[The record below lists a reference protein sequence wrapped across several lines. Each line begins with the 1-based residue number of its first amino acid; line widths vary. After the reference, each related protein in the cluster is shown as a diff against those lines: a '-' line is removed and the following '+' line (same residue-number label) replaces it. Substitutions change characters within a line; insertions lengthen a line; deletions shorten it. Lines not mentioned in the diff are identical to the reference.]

1 MTVRLAIAT
10 LVMLLA
16 AGCDHEPAVFLSQ
29 YDAGHHVEGAAL
41 GPDELVYH
49 RVDAGSP
56 VGQPETVGE
65 PEAVDPAP
73 MEGAERPPE
82 DDWDSLQVAEDLTCP
97 EDQGQSDQ
105 LAQAVE
111 TIRLLRQQNLQLG
124 ELLEITES
132 RLDAALDALYAAR
145 VSAWQARNYVV
156 LFACVDAEDV
166 LIRWTY
172 YHVHRCHLYWNVHH
186 VGYVHHGPSPLVL
199 VRLRQVDERVCR
211 LAEDNWRLR
220 TGHAREISLLRQER
234 MEAKR
239 GPEFDRPARG
249 IGSGPVPPRPA
260 HIRAAGDAG
269 PERPVGQVRP
279 PRSVISPKAAAD
291 VTRQDRPAAANRIP
305 LARPEPQPRA
315 PTEPRQVVGRHE
327 DQPRQPQVSGQPR
340 QFQETGGAP
349 RPRRNADEFP
359 NTGTPEPKRPVA
371 ADGNAQDSRDQP
383 APAHRD
389 RPNVVRTRQ
398 GGPEQPSP
406 PSAGPIPDRPGT
418 SRPFILTQSPETLV
432 SLPGTTVDRP
442 VRPRAALAARPAR
455 EAARLAAADTRDG
468 SPSSHDGGKAP
479 RRLPT
484 KQQRSS
490 LEDGQTLA
498 DSLASQGDAAGDKG
512 TGRAK

>member
-1 MTVRLAIAT
+1 
-10 LVMLLA
+10 
-16 AGCDHEPAVFLSQ
+16 
-29 YDAGHHVEGAAL
+29 
-41 GPDELVYH
+41 
-49 RVDAGSP
+49 
-56 VGQPETVGE
+56 
-65 PEAVDPAP
+65 
-73 MEGAERPPE
+73 
-82 DDWDSLQVAEDLTCP
+82 
-97 EDQGQSDQ
+97 
-105 LAQAVE
+105 
-111 TIRLLRQQNLQLG
+111 
-124 ELLEITES
+124 
-132 RLDAALDALYAAR
+132 
-145 VSAWQARNYVV
+145 
-156 LFACVDAEDV
+156 
-166 LIRWTY
+166 
-172 YHVHRCHLYWNVHH
+172 
-186 VGYVHHGPSPLVL
+186 
-199 VRLRQVDERVCR
+199 
-211 LAEDNWRLR
+211 
-220 TGHAREISLLRQER
+220 